1 MTLWARNLLFES
13 MPFSASGSNKWED
26 SDIRHFLNNKEFVE
40 RFEPSFRKLLSM
52 VYKDNGEDPETF
64 DVFFLLSKEELEGGY
79 EFIKTEAD
87 RVKTDKDGENRYVM
101 PENSK
106 IVYKVS
112 KDVITNMI
120 TVSDS
125 DN

>member
-87 RVKTDKDGENRYVM
+87 RVKTDKDGETDWHWTRSAYRGYAIHV
-101 PENSK
+101 
-106 IVYKVS
+106 VRVR
-112 KDVITNMI
+112 
-120 TVSDS
+120 
-125 DN
+125 